1 MGDIHSMV
9 DIEGNFKIIQFIP
22 GTILPLVVTLLTST
36 QIIGEYNKLFEVP
49 LLIQGSKFYSF
60 IILFIII
67 IIHLTTA

>member
-36 QIIGEYNKLFEVP
+36 QIIGKYNKVFEVP